1 MLVLEK
7 RGFILWHLPPAI
19 IDTYQTFNP
28 KKLVYGYT
36 QQRYTWA
43 SKGHRHQTST
53 RHSIKTQDTKH
64 TKFKGMVSAVPE
76 SYQICADNEGDV
88 VWCVSKGA
96 EGKGFSAI
104 VLEIQSDPC
113 I

>member
-1 MLVLEK
+1 
-7 RGFILWHLPPAI
+7 
-19 IDTYQTFNP
+19 
-28 KKLVYGYT
+28 
-36 QQRYTWA
+36 
-43 SKGHRHQTST
+43 
-53 RHSIKTQDTKH
+53 
-64 TKFKGMVSAVPE
+64 MVPAVPE

-96 EGKGFSAI
+96 EGKGLSAI